1 MTGEFRIT
9 LIAFL
14 TRLTDAG
21 REIAGALDADE
32 YVDSGEFLTV
42 FTRNIGTGEQ
52 ASPLT
57 LVDVE
62 ERIGALLRDLIQTAI
77 GSALPIQPLQQYIEA
92 TAQLREA
99 VEATGVD
106 EETRAQAVAIAQ
118 DRVAETTKNLDLV
131 VEFLLI
137 FASTISRDLAASSTT
152 ARHAVASPTYTAFVE
167 LLVNPR
173 TMPDLSGMKRH
184 EAEMHVAIRGFD
196 SQVILVDGTTQ
207 PGIGINDV
215 ESQTPAPGTLI
226 DPGTEITLETVKTPP
241 VDTVKGLGEKSRDA
255 LAGKNIT
262 TIYDLSTASV
272 DEVVEATSDLE
283 SPPSRE
289 TIREWQTEAI
299 RLREG
304 YSLTRTEGIDAK
316 LAETLVRGVNVTSEA
331 ELAAVSPERL
341 TSALT
346 KAREAGRITAAEAT
360 RVEEFDWSTTLGTVR
375 TNVGVTFDPEI
386 DLGLGLGAGS
396 GFTGTG
402 DFRPR
407 F

>member
-1 MTGEFRIT
+1 VIIEFV
-9 LIAFL
+9 LF
-14 TRLTDAG
+14 
-21 REIAGALDADE
+21 
-32 YVDSGEFLTV
+32 Y
-42 FTRNIGTGEQ
+42 
-52 ASPLT
+52 
-57 LVDVE
+57 
-62 ERIGALLRDLIQTAI
+62 
-77 GSALPIQPLQQYIEA
+77 
-92 TAQLREA
+92 
-99 VEATGVD
+99 
-106 EETRAQAVAIAQ
+106 
-118 DRVAETTKNLDLV
+118 
-131 VEFLLI
+131 
-137 FASTISRDLAASSTT
+137 ASTRSGNLAASSIT
-152 ARHAVASPTYTAFVE
+152 ASHAVASPTYAAFVE
-167 LLVNPR
+167 MLVNPR
-173 TMPDLSGMKRH
+173 TMPDLTGMKRH

-196 SQVILVDGTTQ
+196 PQVTLVDGTTQ

-226 DPGTEITLETVKTPP
+226 EPGTEITLEAVETPR

-262 TIYDLSTASV
+262 TVYDLSTASV

-316 LAETLVRGVNVTSEA
+316 LAETLVRGVNVTNEA
-331 ELAAVSPERL
+331 ELATVSSERL

-360 RVEEFDWSTTLGTVR
+360 RVEEFDWSAALGTVK
-375 TNVGVTFDPEI
+375 TNLGVTFDPEI
-386 DLGLGLGAGS
+386 DLGLGAGS
-396 GFTGTG
+396 GLTGIG
-402 DFRPR
+402 GGFQPR